1 MDKEYQHI
9 VRGFGPVFDSNSKIL
24 ILGSFPSVKSREI
37 NFYYGHPQNR
47 FWPLVSGL
55 LGTKVPDSIDGK
67 RQFLLENGIALW
79 DSIEECDICGSSD
92 SSIKNAIPVDIMKVL
107 NTANITGIFA
117 NGAASAKVYNKY
129 LKSITGIDIVTLP
142 STSPANAAW
151 NLERLMDEWK
161 RILDYLPKGVNHTPF
176 ESNP

>member
-1 MDKEYQHI
+1 MTMEKEYLHI
-9 VRGFGPVFDSNSKIL
+9 ARGFGPVYDRNSKIL

-55 LGTKVPDSIDGK
+55 LECPVPPDIDAK
-67 RQFLLENGIALW
+67 KQLLLENRIALW

-92 SSIKNAIPVDIMKVL
+92 SSIRNAVPVDIMEVL
-107 NTANITGIFA
+107 NAAEIRCIFA
-117 NGAASAKVYNKY
+117 NGAASAKVYSKY
-129 LKSITGIDIVTLP
+129 LKKITGMEIVPLP

-151 NLERLMDEWK
+151 NMDRLHEEWK
-161 RILDYLPKGVNHTPF
+161 QILRYL
-176 ESNP
+176 E